1 MDQDDCKETS
11 VIWDNLNPLFY
22 QGVDCLYESADI
34 ENMPPIIVDVYD
46 KDQNLIGGD
55 TNDFIA
61 RAVLAVQKLEYSTD
75 DTILEPKWY
84 DLFYMTG
91 GAVSGQIL
99 LSFAIVRDDYN
110 FNKLE
115 HELRLEDQVEM
126 KEY

>member
-1 MDQDDCKETS
+1 
-11 VIWDNLNPLFY
+11 
-22 QGVDCLYESADI
+22 
-34 ENMPPIIVDVYD
+34 MPPIIVDVYD

-61 RAVLAVQKLEYSTD
+61 RAVLAVQNLEYSTD